1 MKIREARQAARL
13 SQQELGARIGL
24 DQPAISRME
33 RGQRSVSVEQLVA
46 IAAALDIPV
55 AQLLPPALVTLPS
68 AARAA

>member
-33 RGQRSVSVEQLVA
+33 RGQR
-46 IAAALDIPV
+46 
-55 AQLLPPALVTLPS
+55 
-68 AARAA
+68 